1 MGESSD
7 PRRLEP
13 TLFNTAHAGGV
24 PVVDPL
30 LRRRSG
36 FTLVELL
43 VVIAIIGVLVA
54 LLLPAVQSAREASR
68 RMSCSNNLKQLS
80 LALHNYKTFPP
91 AGIDSNQMS
100 WVVLLLP
107 YFEQKAL
114 YDQFNFNRG
123 AWNALNRITIVKG
136 VRLKAIICPNLT
148 TKADSYSLFDPA
160 NEADVSALHYHAV
173 LGPVGPAGSDP
184 NQPYLVQGVGD
195 QGFGFCAAQGAF
207 GQARVDG
214 PNVMPL
220 SNPLRTFTDGTSN
233 TLLLG
238 EMAWPKYLYWRPWT
252 RGYYFDA
259 RGTLLYASK
268 NVKNPINSKFSDPW
282 NDASFGSLHPGGTM
296 FSRAD
301 ASIHFVPQN
310 INMPIY
316 RALASRDG
324 GESVASD

>member
-1 MGESSD
+1 MVHPLPG
-7 PRRLEP
+7 RR
-13 TLFNTAHAGGV
+13 
-24 PVVDPL
+24 
-30 LRRRSG
+30 G

-54 LLLPAVQSAREASR
+54 LLLPAVQSAREAAR

-80 LALHNYKTFPP
+80 LALHNYEDTHKTLPP
-91 AGIDSNQMS
+91 AGIDSNQMA
-100 WVVLLLP
+100 WTVLLLP
-107 YFEQKAL
+107 FFEQKAL

-123 AWNALNRITIVKG
+123 SWNALNRITIVQG
-136 VRLKAIICPNLT
+136 IRIKAFICPNLT
-148 TKADSYSLFDPA
+148 TKADSFSVFVTTPD
-160 NEADVSALHYHAV
+160 ESTVSALHYHAV

-184 NQPYLVQGVGD
+184 NSTYLVQGIGD

-207 GQARVDG
+207 GQARADG
-214 PNVMPL
+214 PNVMPQ

-282 NDASFGSLHPGGTM
+282 NDASFGSLHPNGTM

-301 ASIHFVPQN
+301 ASIHFGPQN
-310 INMPIY
+310 INMSVY

-324 GESVASD
+324 GESVGND

>member
-1 MGESSD
+1 MR
-7 PRRLEP
+7 PLPTRR
-13 TLFNTAHAGGV
+13 
-24 PVVDPL
+24 
-30 LRRRSG
+30 G

-54 LLLPAVQSAREASR
+54 LLLPAVQSAREAAR

-80 LALHNYKTFPP
+80 LALHNYEDTHKTLPP
-91 AGIDSNQMS
+91 AGIDSNQMA
-100 WVVLLLP
+100 WTVLLLP

-114 YDQFNFNRG
+114 YDQFNFNKG
-123 AWNALNRITIVKG
+123 AWNAFNRITLVQGIRIKSY
-136 VRLKAIICPNLT
+136 ICPYLT
-148 TKADSYSLFDPA
+148 TKADSYSVFVTTPDES
-160 NEADVSALHYHAV
+160 NVSALHYHAV

-184 NQPYLVQGVGD
+184 NSPYIVQGIGD

-207 GQARVDG
+207 GQARLEG
-214 PNVMPL
+214 TTNVIPQN
-220 SNPLRTFTDGTSN
+220 NPLRTFTDGTTN

-252 RGYYFDA
+252 RGYYFDT

-268 NVKNPINSKFSDPW
+268 NVKNPINSKLSDPW

-324 GESVASD
+324 GEAVGTE

>member
-1 MGESSD
+1 
-7 PRRLEP
+7 
-13 TLFNTAHAGGV
+13 
-24 PVVDPL
+24 
-30 LRRRSG
+30 
-36 FTLVELL
+36 VELL

-54 LLLPAVQSAREASR
+54 LLLPAVQSAREAAR

-80 LALHNYKTFPP
+80 LALHNYEDTHTTLPP

-107 YFEQKAL
+107 YFEQKSL

-123 AWNALNRITIVKG
+123 AWNAFDRIKIVKG
-136 VRLKAIICPNLT
+136 VRMKSIICPNLT
-148 TKADSYSLFDPA
+148 TKADSYSIFDPA

-173 LGPVGPAGSDP
+173 LGPISSDP
-184 NQPYLVQGVGD
+184 NQPYIAQGVGD

-207 GQARVDG
+207 GQARVEG
-214 PNVMPL
+214 PNVTPQN
-220 SNPLRTFTDGTSN
+220 NPLRGFTDGTSN

-252 RGYYFDA
+252 RGYYFDV

-268 NVKNPINSKFSDPW
+268 NVKNPINSKLSDPW

-296 FSRAD
+296 CSRAD
-301 ASIHFVPQN
+301 ASIHFLPQN

-324 GESVASD
+324 GESLTGE